1 MISMKITTKVFLG
14 FVVIILLLSVIFLL
28 TNYSFGNLADFGS
41 GIKQNLSISETSY
54 KDFSS
59 ISQLKEQETA
69 MLQEVLLLGYVNN
82 QEDMETY
89 LESFNTYYETF
100 YQQISELDNSEQLIN
115 VLDSLNNHVMEIFDL
130 KESEIYYSEMVDDYK
145 QNMVA
150 EKNQE
155 IQEAKKE
162 YQQLL
167 TVDPSKTEAILKQ
180 LTDFMSTNQ
189 NPSEDEVKDFL
200 KEIDIRN
207 LTLYEC
213 EVLWNCEEFQ
223 WINDYEEFTQLK
235 FAVRGMM
242 TEPDKATTYKTDIRK
257 LEKGLSDAIVDS
269 EEIPLLEREFFDDL
283 LREYKS
289 KSSSILLMN
298 MDIDSKENELETTN
312 ESIENYQQQIEDLR
326 SQSLAVINEKIKG
339 NIEKLNEFFSQKI
352 QKSEGNFQQVFD
364 ESLASSAEVT
374 QEIDNTRWSINLLI
388 LVTIVGSLAIWW
400 FVRRAIRKPIKNLI
414 AKSSKLGELDL
425 SVDFESGKQSK
436 DEIGEVQK
444 IMNQVLESIRAT
456 LISANEASGVMSE
469 EAIGI
474 RDSIFKTT
482 KSSQEVENKIQS
494 INQELINSVD
504 HLKEMTTMMQEL
516 NDKNGETT
524 NMMNSTVEDSEIV
537 LKNVE
542 SQKKGIV
549 DTTKKITQIGEQVH
563 SNIERV
569 NQFKEVTNQTNVF
582 IERIQQIAEQTNLLA
597 LNAAIEAA
605 RAGEAGKGFAVV
617 SDEIRK
623 LADQSNQTAKDA
635 SVQIGNIAKLV
646 DELLIDSDQSLNDVD
661 GVVKDIEKIPVI
673 FEEISESYEKVNQS
687 IEQTLSHIRTQSD
700 LIDNISHDSDEMG
713 HKFEQLSEN
722 VDTIVNSVED
732 NTTMIEELEPSS
744 KKLLELSETLKKKL
758 SMFKFSKEETYSG
771 DDQPWEPNE
780 KTEIEEEN
788 D

>member
-1 MISMKITTKVFLG
+1 MKITTKVFVG

-28 TNYSFGNLADFGS
+28 TNYSFGNLADFGE

-54 KDFSS
+54 NEFSS
-59 ISQLKEQETA
+59 ISQLKEEETN

-155 IQEAKKE
+155 IEAAKKE

-189 NPSEDEVKDFL
+189 NPSEDEVKEFL

-213 EVLWNCEEFQ
+213 EVLWDCERFE
-223 WINDYEEFTQLK
+223 WINNYDEFTQLK

-257 LEKGLSDAIVDS
+257 LEKSLSDAIVES
-269 EEIPLLEREFFDDL
+269 QEIPLVEREFFDDL

-312 ESIENYQQQIEDLR
+312 DSIENYQQQIEDLR
-326 SQSLAVINEKIKG
+326 SQSLAIINNQIKG
-339 NIEKLNEFFSQKI
+339 NINQLNDFFTQKI
-352 QKSEGNFQQVFD
+352 QLSEANFQTVFE
-364 ESLASSAEVT
+364 ESLSKSSEVT
-374 QEIDNTRWSINLLI
+374 EEIDNTRWTVNLLI

-400 FVRRAIRKPIKNLI
+400 FVRLSIHKPIKNLI
-414 AKSSKLGELDL
+414 AKSSRLGELDL
-425 SVDFESGKQSK
+425 SVDFESGKKSK

-469 EAIGI
+469 EATGI
-474 RDSIFKTT
+474 TDSILQTT
-482 KSSQEVENKIQS
+482 RSTQDVENKIQS
-494 INQELINSVD
+494 INEELINSVEQ
-504 HLKEMTTMMQEL
+504 LKEMTTMMQEL
-516 NDKNGETT
+516 NEQNGETT
-524 NMMNSTVEDSEIV
+524 TMMNSTVEDSEIV

-542 SQKKGIV
+542 SQKKGIS
-549 DTTKKITQIGEQVH
+549 DTTRKITQIGEQVH

-569 NQFKEVTNQTNVF
+569 NQFKDVTNQTNVF

-635 SVQIGNIAKLV
+635 SVQIGNISKLV
-646 DELLIDSDQSLNDVD
+646 DEVLTDSDKSLKDVD

-673 FEEISESYEKVNQS
+673 FEEIAESYEKVNHS
-687 IEQTLSHIRTQSD
+687 IEKTLTHIRTQSD
-700 LIDNISHDSDEMG
+700 LIDNISHGSSEMG

-722 VDTIVNSVED
+722 VDTIVDSVEN
-732 NTTMIEELEPSS
+732 NTQMIEELEPSS
-744 KKLLELSETLKKKL
+744 KKLLELSETLKERL
-758 SMFKFSKEETYSG
+758 SMFKFSQQEEDKNESETTEMME
-771 DDQPWEPNE
+771 DDQ
-780 KTEIEEEN
+780 
-788 D
+788 

>member
-1 MISMKITTKVFLG
+1 MKITTKVFVG

-28 TNYSFGNLADFGS
+28 TNYSFGNLADFGE

-54 KDFSS
+54 NEFSS
-59 ISQLKEQETA
+59 ISQLKEEETN

-82 QEDMETY
+82 QEDMESY
-89 LESFNTYYETF
+89 LESFKLYYDDF
-100 YQQISELDNSEQLIN
+100 YQRVNNLENSDQIIN
-115 VLDSLNNHVMEIFDL
+115 VLDSLNENVLEVFEL
-130 KESEIYYSEMVDDYK
+130 KESEIYYSNMVDDYK

-155 IQEAKKE
+155 VKEAKEE

-167 TVDPSKTEAILKQ
+167 TVDEAKTNTLLKQ
-180 LTDFMSTNQ
+180 LNDFVAA
-189 NPSEDEVKDFL
+189 NPDPTEDKVKDFL
-200 KEIDIRN
+200 KELDIRD

-213 EVLWNCEEFQ
+213 EVLWDCERFE
-223 WINDYEEFTQLK
+223 WINNYDEFTQLK

-257 LEKGLSDAIVDS
+257 LEKGLSDAIVES
-269 EEIPLLEREFFDDL
+269 EEIPLIEREFFDDL

-298 MDIDSKENELETTN
+298 MDINSKEKELETTN

-326 SQSLAVINEKIKG
+326 SQSLAIINDKIKG
-339 NIEKLNEFFSQKI
+339 NIDKLNEFFSQKI

-456 LISANEASGVMSE
+456 LISANDASGVMSE

-482 KSSQEVENKIQS
+482 KSTQEVENRIQS
-494 INQELINSVD
+494 INGELINSVD

-516 NDKNGETT
+516 NEQNGETT
-524 NMMNSTVEDSEIV
+524 NMMNSTVEDSKSV
-537 LKNVE
+537 LKTVE
-542 SQKKGIV
+542 SQKKGIF
-549 DTTKKITQIGEQVH
+549 DTTKKITQIGKQVH

-569 NQFKEVTNQTNVF
+569 NQFKAVTTQTNGF

-646 DELLIDSDQSLNDVD
+646 DEVLTDSDKSLKDVD

-673 FEEISESYEKVNQS
+673 FEEIAESYEKVNHS
-687 IEQTLSHIRTQSD
+687 IEKTLTHIRTQSD
-700 LIDNISHDSDEMG
+700 LIDNISHGSSEMG

-722 VDTIVNSVED
+722 VDTIVDSVEN
-732 NTTMIEELEPSS
+732 NTQMIEELEPS
-744 KKLLELSETLKKKL
+744 
-758 SMFKFSKEETYSG
+758 
-771 DDQPWEPNE
+771 
-780 KTEIEEEN
+780 
-788 D
+788 

>member
-1 MISMKITTKVFLG
+1 MKITTKVFLG

-28 TNYSFGNLADFGS
+28 TNYSFGNLADFGA

-59 ISQLKEQETA
+59 ISQLKEKETT

-82 QEDMETY
+82 QEDMASY
-89 LESFNTYYETF
+89 LDSFNNYYDAF
-100 YQQISELDNSEQLIN
+100 YQQVSELENSEQIIS
-115 VLDSLNNHVMEIFDL
+115 VLDSLNDNVLEVFDL

-155 IQEAKKE
+155 IQAAKNE

-167 TVDPSKTEAILKQ
+167 TINPAKTDAILKQ
-180 LTDFMSTNQ
+180 LKDFMATN
-189 NPSEDEVKDFL
+189 PDPTEDEVKDFL
-200 KEIDIRN
+200 KEIDIRD

-213 EVLWNCEEFQ
+213 EVLWNCDEFE

-242 TEPDKATTYKTDIRK
+242 TEPDKATDYKTDIRK
-257 LEKGLSDAIVDS
+257 LEKSLSDAIVES
-269 EEIPLLEREFFDDL
+269 EEIPLIEREFFDDL

-298 MDIDSKENELETTN
+298 MDIDSKEKELETTN
-312 ESIENYQQQIEDLR
+312 DSIENYQQQIEDLR
-326 SQSLAVINEKIKG
+326 SQSLAIINDKIKG
-339 NIEKLNEFFSQKI
+339 NINQLNEFFTQKI
-352 QKSEGNFQQVFD
+352 QNSEMKFQNVFE
-364 ESLASSAEVT
+364 ESLSNSSEVT
-374 QEIDNTRWSINLLI
+374 EQIDNTRWTINLLI
-388 LVTIVGSLAIWW
+388 LITIVGRLAIWW
-400 FVRRAIRKPIKNLI
+400 FVRLSIHKPIKNLI
-414 AKSSKLGELDL
+414 AKSSRLGELDL
-425 SVDFESGKQSK
+425 SVDFESGKPSK
-436 DEIGEVQK
+436 DEIGAVQK

-469 EAIGI
+469 EAVGI
-474 RDSIFKTT
+474 TDSIFKTT
-482 KSSQEVENKIQS
+482 KSTQEVENRIQS
-494 INQELINSVD
+494 INEELINSVD
-504 HLKEMTTMMQEL
+504 QLKEMTTMMQEL
-516 NDKNGETT
+516 NEQNGETT
-524 NMMNSTVEDSEIV
+524 TMMNSTVEDSEIV
-537 LKNVE
+537 LKNVA
-542 SQKKGIV
+542 SQKKGIS
-549 DTTKKITQIGEQVH
+549 DTTRKITQIGEQVH

-646 DELLIDSDQSLNDVD
+646 DEVLTDSDQSLKDVD
-661 GVVKDIEKIPVI
+661 GVVKDIEKIPAI

-687 IEQTLSHIRTQSD
+687 IEQTLTHIRTQSD
-700 LIDNISHDSDEMG
+700 LIDHISHDSEEMG
-713 HKFEQLSEN
+713 HKFEQLSKN

-744 KKLLELSETLKKKL
+744 RKLLELSETLKKKL
-758 SMFKFSKEETYSG
+758 SMFKFSQEEGYN
-771 DDQPWEPNE
+771 DHNE
-780 KTEIEEEN
+780 IPEITETPEREEE

>member
-1 MISMKITTKVFLG
+1 MKITTKVFLG

-28 TNYSFGNLADFGS
+28 TNYSFGNLADFGT

-59 ISQLKEQETA
+59 ISQLKEQETT

-82 QEDMETY
+82 QEDMESY
-89 LESFNTYYETF
+89 LESFNKYYDTF
-100 YQQISELDNSEQLIN
+100 YQQVSKLENSEQITN
-115 VLDSLNNHVMEIFDL
+115 VLDSLNENVLEVFDL
-130 KESEIYYSEMVDDYK
+130 KESEIYYSGMVDDYK

-167 TVDPSKTEAILKQ
+167 TIDPSKTDAILKQ
-180 LTDFMSTNQ
+180 LNDFKASNPD
-189 NPSEDEVKDFL
+189 PSEDAVKDFL
-200 KEIDIRN
+200 KEINIRD

-213 EVLWNCEEFQ
+213 EVLWNSEEFE

-242 TEPDKATTYKTDIRK
+242 TEPDKATDYKTDIRK
-257 LEKGLSDAIVDS
+257 LEKSLSDAIVDS
-269 EEIPLLEREFFDDL
+269 EEIPLVEREFFDDL

-326 SQSLAVINEKIKG
+326 SQSLAIINNQIKG
-339 NIEKLNEFFSQKI
+339 NINQLNEFFSQKI
-352 QKSEGNFQQVFD
+352 QLSEENFQTVFE
-364 ESLASSAEVT
+364 ESLSKASEVT
-374 QEIDNTRWSINLLI
+374 EEIDNTRWTVNMLI

-400 FVRRAIRKPIKNLI
+400 FVRLSIHKPIKNLI

-425 SVDFESGKQSK
+425 SVDFESGKPSK

-469 EAIGI
+469 EAVGI
-474 RDSIFKTT
+474 TDSIFKTT
-482 KSSQEVENKIQS
+482 KSTQEVENRIQS
-494 INQELINSVD
+494 INEELINSVD
-504 HLKEMTTMMQEL
+504 HLKKITTMMQEL
-516 NDKNGETT
+516 NAQNGETT
-524 NMMNSTVEDSEIV
+524 NMMNSTVEDSEII

-542 SQKKGIV
+542 SQKKGIF
-549 DTTKKITQIGEQVH
+549 DTTRKITQIGEQVH

-569 NQFKEVTNQTNVF
+569 NQFKEVTNQTNAF
-582 IERIQQIAEQTNLLA
+582 IERIQKISEQTNLLA

-646 DELLIDSDQSLNDVD
+646 DDVLEDSEQSLKDVD
-661 GVVKDIEKIPVI
+661 GVVKDIERIPAI
-673 FEEISESYEKVNQS
+673 FEEISESYENVNQS
-687 IEQTLSHIRTQSD
+687 IEQTLSQIRTQSD
-700 LIDNISHDSDEMG
+700 LIDNISRDSEKMG
-713 HKFEQLSEN
+713 HRFEQLSEN

-758 SMFKFSKEETYSG
+758 SMFKFSQEEGYNN
-771 DDQPWEPNE
+771 DDEISKFDEPPQ
-780 KTEIEEEN
+780 TIEE
-788 D
+788 DV

>member
-1 MISMKITTKVFLG
+1 MKITTKVFFG
-14 FVVIILLLSVIFLL
+14 FVVIILLLFVIFLL
-28 TNYSFGNLADFGS
+28 TNYLFGNLSDFGE

-54 KDFSS
+54 NDFSF
-59 ISQLKEQETA
+59 ISQLKEQETT

-82 QEDMETY
+82 QKEMESY
-89 LESFNTYYETF
+89 LESFKRYFDDF
-100 YQQISELDNSEQLIN
+100 YQRVEKLENSDQIIN
-115 VLDSLNNHVMEIFDL
+115 ILDSLNENVLEVFDL

-155 IQEAKKE
+155 IKAAKDE

-167 TVDPSKTEAILKQ
+167 TVDDEKTNAVLKQ
-180 LTDFMSTNQ
+180 LNNFMAA
-189 NPSEDEVKDFL
+189 NPDPTEDEVKEFL
-200 KEIDIRN
+200 KDLEIKE

-213 EVLWNCEEFQ
+213 EVIWDCEQFP
-223 WINDYEEFTQLK
+223 WINDFDEFTQLK

-242 TEPDKATTYKTDIRK
+242 TEPDKATDYKTDIRK
-257 LEKGLSDAIVDS
+257 LEKSLSDAIVDS

-298 MDIDSKENELETTN
+298 MDIDSKEKELETTN

-326 SQSLAVINEKIKG
+326 SQSLAIINDKIKG
-339 NIEKLNEFFSQKI
+339 NIDKLNEFFSQKI

-469 EAIGI
+469 EAVGI
-474 RDSIFKTT
+474 TDSIYKTT
-482 KSSQEVENKIQS
+482 KSTQEVENKIQS
-494 INQELINSVD
+494 INTELINSVEQ
-504 HLKEMTTMMQEL
+504 LKSMTTLMQEL
-516 NDKNGETT
+516 NEQNGATT

-661 GVVKDIEKIPVI
+661 GVVKDIEKIPAI
-673 FEEISESYEKVNQS
+673 FEEISESYEKVNHS
-687 IEQTLSHIRTQSD
+687 IEQTLSHIRTQSE
-700 LIDNISHDSDEMG
+700 LIDNISHDSQEMG
-713 HKFEQLSEN
+713 HKFEQLSAN

-744 KKLLELSETLKKKL
+744 KKLLALSETLKKKL

>member
-1 MISMKITTKVFLG
+1 MKITTKVFLG

-28 TNYSFGNLADFGS
+28 TNYSFGNLADFGA

-59 ISQLKEQETA
+59 ISQLKEKETT

-89 LESFNTYYETF
+89 LESFNNYYESF
-100 YQQISELDNSEQLIN
+100 NQQVSQLENSEQIIN
-115 VLDSLNNHVMEIFDL
+115 ILDSLKNNVLEIFDL

-167 TVDPSKTEAILKQ
+167 TIDPDKTDAIFKQ
-180 LTDFMSTNQ
+180 LRDFMASNPD
-189 NPSEDEVKDFL
+189 PSEDTVKDFL
-200 KEIDIRN
+200 KEINIRD

-213 EVLWNCEEFQ
+213 EVLWDNEVFE
-223 WINDYEEFTQLK
+223 WINDYEAFTQLK

-242 TEPDKATTYKTDIRK
+242 TEPDKATDYKTDIRK
-257 LEKGLSDAIVDS
+257 LEKSLSDAIVES
-269 EEIPLLEREFFDDL
+269 EEIPLVEREFFDDL

-298 MDIDSKENELETTN
+298 MDIDSKEKELETTN
-312 ESIENYQQQIEDLR
+312 ESIENYQQQIEELR
-326 SQSLAVINEKIKG
+326 SQSLAIINEKIKG
-339 NIEKLNEFFSQKI
+339 NINQLNEFFTQKI
-352 QKSEGNFQQVFD
+352 QNSETKFQSVFE
-364 ESLASSAEVT
+364 ESLSKSSEVT
-374 QEIDNTRWSINLLI
+374 DQIDNTRWTINLLI

-400 FVRRAIRKPIKNLI
+400 FVRLSIHKPIKNLI
-414 AKSSKLGELDL
+414 AKSSRLGELDL
-425 SVDFESGKQSK
+425 SVDFESGKKSK

-469 EAIGI
+469 EAVGI
-474 RDSIFKTT
+474 TDSIFKTT
-482 KSSQEVENKIQS
+482 KSTQEVENRIQS
-494 INQELINSVD
+494 INEELINSVD
-504 HLKEMTTMMQEL
+504 QLKEMTTMMQEL
-516 NDKNGETT
+516 NEQNGATT
-524 NMMNSTVEDSEIV
+524 QMMNSTVEDSEVV

-542 SQKKGIV
+542 SQKKGIF

-646 DELLIDSDQSLNDVD
+646 DEVLSDSDKSLQDVD
-661 GVVKDIEKIPVI
+661 GVVKDIEKIPAI
-673 FEEISESYEKVNQS
+673 FEEISDSYEKVNHS
-687 IEQTLSHIRTQSD
+687 IEQTLTHIRTQSD
-700 LIDNISHDSDEMG
+700 LIDNISHDSEEMG

-758 SMFKFSKEETYSG
+758 SMFKFSKEEGYNDG
-771 DDQPWEPNE
+771 DE
-780 KTEIEEEN
+780 KTKLEDEDEYR